1 MSLESASINIDEIT
15 FEKLM
20 KQKLKKVAPNQD
32 TRPSSPIY
40 NTMVGNSAE
49 TAQMYEDLKRIEDR
63 TYGDTATGKDLDR
76 RAGER
81 GIVRY
86 SNTQSI
92 LKGIFTKNNNGV
104 HIPFNVPIGSRFSG
118 EDLNYIAVQ
127 KIADGEFKMIC
138 ETSGEAG
145 NRYFGRLTPIDYIHE
160 LATAELVEI
169 LIPGED
175 TETDEHLRE
184 RYNES
189 FGSQAFGGNIAD
201 YKKKTNSIA
210 GVGSTK
216 VYSVWNG
223 GGTVKLV
230 ILDSTYNSPSDELI
244 TKVQTL
250 IDPEGNQG
258 KGLGLAPIGH
268 VVTVFGAKSVQINIS
283 TKLTFQGS
291 TTFESAKENIKQAI
305 EEYFEE
311 LHQKWDKWDNIIIR
325 ISHIEMRILNITGI
339 LDIEST
345 KINGNAE
352 NLMLS
357 DDEIP
362 LLNEVTNS

>member
-1 MSLESASINIDEIT
+1 MSLELASRNIDSIT
-15 FEKLM
+15 FEELM
-20 KQKLKKVAPNQD
+20 KQKLKKVATNQD
-32 TRPSSPIY
+32 KRQSSIIY
-40 NTMVGNSAE
+40 NAMAGNSAE
-49 TAQMYEDLKRIEDR
+49 TIQMYTDLKFIEDR
-63 TYGDTATGKDLDR
+63 TYGDTAIGEDLDR
-76 RAGER
+76 RAAER

-86 SNTQSI
+86 SNTKSI
-92 LKGIFTKNNNGV
+92 LKGIFTKNNDGV

-118 EDLNYIAVQ
+118 EDLNYIVDE
-127 KIADGEFKMIC
+127 KISDGEFKMIC
-138 ETSGEAG
+138 ETAGEAG

-160 LATAELVEI
+160 LATAQLVEI

-184 RYNES
+184 RYFES

-216 VYSVWNG
+216 VYPVWNG

-230 ILDSTYNSPSDELI
+230 ILDSTYNSPSNELI
-244 TKVQTL
+244 DKVQTI
-250 IDPEGNQG
+250 IDPEVNHGEG
-258 KGLGLAPIGH
+258 YGLAPIGH
-268 VVTVFGAKSVQINIS
+268 VVTVLGARSVDINIS
-283 TKLTFQGS
+283 TRLTFQGS
-291 TTFESAKENIKQAI
+291 TTWESIKENVRQAI

-311 LHQKWDKWDNIIIR
+311 LRQKWDKWDNIIIR

-339 LDIEST
+339 LDIENT
-345 KINGNAE
+345 KINGSTE
-352 NLMLS
+352 NMELS

-362 LLNEVTNS
+362 ILNEVVNS